1 MYNELEK
8 ELNKTRTE
16 NGAGA
21 YSTTGSYVL
30 DLFSSAGA
38 MRSLDDNKI
47 AYTFHRAVLE
57 DRALALKTMFYTRDI
72 RGGLGERRAF
82 RVMLK
87 TLALNHPEL
96 VVKNLENIATYGR
109 YDDLLALLHTEC
121 EGEMAQLVKRVLNED
136 LQSETPSLLAK
147 WLPSINASAY
157 RTKLNGKRMARLLC
171 MNEKEYRQTLTTLR
185 AKIRIIEN
193 NLREKDYTFD
203 YDKQTAGSL
212 FKYRLAFA
220 RNDKARYDEF
230 LRKVAEGKSTLKASN
245 LFPYQVV
252 RRCVNGADE
261 NERKVLNATW
271 DDMQKNIEVNE
282 NAIAVIDTS
291 GSMFWNVMSEGL
303 RPIDVAVSL
312 GLTFAQNNK
321 GEFANSFITF
331 SSTPSLVKVR
341 GKDIYEKVQ
350 SVVEDCIVAN
360 TNVNAVFALILKTAL
375 KYNIKQEDMPSS
387 IYLVSDMEFDSC
399 VHNADLSNFENAKKM
414 FEKNGYVL
422 PKIVF
427 WNVASRHL
435 SQPVTQNEEG
445 VVLLSGASVNPFKF
459 DVEKPKT
466 PYECMLDVLQSER
479 YDLVCA

>member
-1 MYNELEK
+1 M
-8 ELNKTRTE
+8 
-16 NGAGA
+16 
-21 YSTTGSYVL
+21 
-30 DLFSSAGA
+30 
-38 MRSLDDNKI
+38 
-47 AYTFHRAVLE
+47 
-57 DRALALKTMFYTRDI
+57 
-72 RGGLGERRAF
+72 
-82 RVMLK
+82 
-87 TLALNHPEL
+87 
-96 VVKNLENIATYGR
+96 
-109 YDDLLALLHTEC
+109 
-121 EGEMAQLVKRVLNED
+121 
-136 LQSETPSLLAK
+136 
-147 WLPSINASAY
+147 
-157 RTKLNGKRMARLLC
+157 
-171 MNEKEYRQTLTTLR
+171 
-185 AKIRIIEN
+185 
-193 NLREKDYTFD
+193 
-203 YDKQTAGSL
+203 
-212 FKYRLAFA
+212 

-271 DDMQKNIEVNE
+271 DDMQKSIEVNE
-282 NAIAVIDTS
+282 NANAVIDTS

-303 RPIDVAVSL
+303 RPIDVEVSL
-312 GLTFAQNNK
+312 GLTFAQNTK
-321 GEFANSFITF
+321 GAIANSFITF

-360 TNVNAVFALILKTAL
+360 TIVNAVVALILKTAL
-375 KYNIKQEDMPSS
+375 KYNIKQEDKPSS

-399 VHNADLSNFENAKKM
+399 VHNADLSNFENAKNM